1 MATPIGRTQGEG
13 KLVMKSRGVARLG
26 MLAVGLGFGAAAAH
40 SPVAVA
46 DTSTDWLS
54 SIDSLLSGV
63 PASSVTPSDLNLAI
77 SFDGYSLVS
86 DGNATATTVAG
97 EYGLAVAYGD
107 ESGAYAEGGF
117 GDYALASGG
126 ASAIAG
132 DAVPGATGNNFD
144 FASASGLDTE
154 ALAGDSGANP
164 DTTGSSFD
172 FASASSGTD
181 ATGTPAYAAA
191 GYNGSGDV
199 ASADGLGAV
208 ADAGTSTNP
217 ADPANYDSAIVLS
230 NLTTTTSTEA
240 LVGFGGSSDNA
251 FIIDPLGTVGS
262 TADAGLGNNFDLAGV
277 FGDALNATATS
288 ANYVV
293 DILPSL

>member
-1 MATPIGRTQGEG
+1 MGNGRGIT
-13 KLVMKSRGVARLG
+13 RLG
-26 MLAVGLGFGAAAAH
+26 MLAVGLGLGAA
-40 SPVAVA
+40 VAQTPLGSA
-46 DTSTDWLS
+46 DSSIDWLS
-54 SIDSLLSGV
+54 SVDTLLGGALPAPATSGL
-63 PASSVTPSDLNLAI
+63 DLAI

-117 GDYALASGG
+117 GDFALASGG
-126 ASAIAG
+126 ASAVAG

-154 ALAGDSGANP
+154 ALAGDSGADP

-208 ADAGTSTNP
+208 ADAGTSTNA